1 MMLKLLKGV
10 GGASEV
16 KVNAPK
22 SGLQVPKGPLADSL
36 SVQAFEPP
44 TKLLKTIAGGP
55 TTHFDEVLSQ
65 AFASY
70 READDVELLA
80 ARKAQARP
88 STAGFPKLSAAA
100 VAKDPMLKAVSARL
114 EAMPLTDK
122 QKALL
127 TGGVAFKFGP
137 ANEPLVRPIQAI
149 IAGDTLSRMPATPK
163 ARVQAMLDGSEN
175 DIERALILKSLGPR
189 RNQLLA
195 KGPEAGAALNEVGN
209 YAGIIRGT
217 PTALLLE
224 RTTILGTNEKGEL
237 ISLQQQHHNACVAS
251 SSLGSM
257 AAADPFIAWVLKA
270 DGPIN
275 EKRINGLPARLE
287 RAILTSDVTG
297 ERGEHW
303 DIPASFGNIDR
314 EVRQVLKAG
323 DAKAGLT
330 LEDHSAITD
339 LLRPIERLHE
349 LGLELGAI
357 ETPADYRRF
366 QKILANFPKNFP
378 KAQEVL
384 DRLKASGAGE
394 LDGRQL
400 LELGQSNLQRP
411 KGVAPDHIANIFL
424 KPKTQLDYNRV
435 KYLYRLEGD
444 PSHGARLAQ
453 VIEAGQ
459 PVLLRRG
466 DPEDLPANYSH
477 CLTAMCVRPGADGTR
492 DILIPDT
499 FKGRAKWLT
508 QKEFDDQK
516 SQMSYF
522 FGHSFPQLGVGRA
535 ATGRPEL

>member
-10 GGASEV
+10 PGAGEV
-16 KVNAPK
+16 KVNVVK
-22 SGLQVPKGPLADSL
+22 NGLPVFKGVLPDSL
-36 SVQAFEPP
+36 SVQAFEPS
-44 TKLLKTIAGGP
+44 TKLLKTVAGGP
-55 TTHFDEVLSQ
+55 TTHFDEVLSA

-70 READDVELLA
+70 READDVELQA
-80 ARKAQARP
+80 ARKAQVRP

-127 TGGVAFKFGP
+127 AGGVAYKFGP

-149 IAGDTLSRMPATPK
+149 IAGDTLSRMPVTPK

-195 KGPEAGAALNEVGN
+195 KGPEAAAALNEVEN

-217 PTALLLE
+217 PTSLLLE
-224 RTTILGTNEKGEL
+224 RTTILGTNEHGEL

-314 EVRQVLKAG
+314 EVRQALDAG
-323 DAKAGLT
+323 NEKAGLT
-330 LEDHSAITD
+330 REDRFAITD
-339 LLRPIERLHE
+339 LLAPRERLDE
-349 LGLELGAI
+349 LGLKRGAI

-366 QKILANFPKNFP
+366 QKILANFAENFP
-378 KAQEVL
+378 KAQSVL
-384 DRLKASGAGE
+384 ERLKASGAGE

-459 PVLLRRG
+459 PVLLRKG
-466 DPEDLPANYSH
+466 DPEDLPENYSH
-477 CLTAMCVRPGADGTR
+477 CLTAMCVRPSADGTR
-492 DILIPDT
+492 DILVPDT
-499 FKGRAKWLT
+499 FKGRARWLT
-508 QKEFDDQK
+508 QKQFDDEN

-522 FGHSFPQLGVGRA
+522 FGHSFPKLGVGKA